1 MIYLDVLHFGRSRL
15 GFLQSTYPCTGV
27 TWDVTSLK
35 VFNWVKE
42 GSGYTVYRCIQYLHT
57 TTLLLWCCRLIVW
70 TCLDPAFPFFLC
82 QSSCATLC
90 AHIHHKKN
98 MCLCFKEHHMSITN
112 PRSWWCHHPLWEQVL
127 ASSPTAVKRI
137 LGSLATWW
145 MPRYCFTLGNARWP
159 PCEFANHSSTNHSAV
174 HLVINY
180 IPKVSQSPY
189 MSELRVWSPSPPPAV
204 PLRPRRQPAVPPSP
218 WAPAARARQPGKPMG
233 ETGKTQENQ
242 NTGAEL
248 STVNSH
254 LTRSVQ
260 RQLSEP
266 LRWCPLAW
274 AISIIFFR
282 NWDD

>member
-1 MIYLDVLHFGRSRL
+1 MSPSTL
-15 GFLQSTYPCTGV
+15 GAGPG
-27 TWDVTSLK
+27 
-35 VFNWVKE
+35 
-42 GSGYTVYRCIQYLHT
+42 
-57 TTLLLWCCRLIVW
+57 LI
-70 TCLDPAFPFFLC
+70 T
-82 QSSCATLC
+82 
-90 AHIHHKKN
+90 
-98 MCLCFKEHHMSITN
+98 
-112 PRSWWCHHPLWEQVL
+112 
-127 ASSPTAVKRI
+127 TAVKRI

-159 PCEFANHSSTNHSAV
+159 PCEFANHSSTNHPAV

-189 MSELRVWSPSPPPAV
+189 MSELRVWSPSPIGGTSTGGAF
-204 PLRPRRQPAVPPSP
+204 AG
-218 WAPAARARQPGKPMG
+218 AAAAGGASFALGSGGSGSAAWKANG
-233 ETGKTQENQ
+233 ETGKTEENQ

-282 NWDD
+282 N